1 MVFSAVVRSM
11 RLHQWIKNLVV
22 FAALIFSELMGD
34 LHLLAR
40 TTVGFVAFCLLA
52 SSVYLFND
60 LQDRRSDLLHP
71 VKRLRPIAS
80 GELSPPAAM
89 AAMSVLLLAG
99 LSLSVWI
106 GRGFTVV
113 AVIYLLLNV
122 LYGMWLRQML
132 IVDVLTI
139 ATGFVLRALAGAE
152 LLRDA
157 GWAVRISPWLLM
169 CTFLLS
175 LFLALGKRYHEL
187 GVGGEAHR
195 ETLHGYTRDF
205 VGRLLTITT
214 SATFLSYG
222 LYTIWPDTVERFGTT
237 RLIYTVPFV
246 FYGLSRYLYLVTEES
261 EGGDPSETLVSR
273 RSIVLTIAL
282 WFASVSWVLYRS

>member
-1 MVFSAVVRSM
+1 MKISAVLRSM

-34 LHLLAR
+34 LGLLLR
-40 TTVGFVAFCLLA
+40 TAAGFAAFCLLA

-60 LQDRRSDLLHP
+60 LVDREKDALHP
-71 VKRLRPIAS
+71 VKRHRPVAS
-80 GELSPPAAM
+80 GELSPAA
-89 AAMSVLLLAG
+89 ALASTAVLLVAGLG
-99 LSLSVWI
+99 LSLWI
-106 GRGFTVV
+106 GRGFTTV
-113 AVIYLLLNV
+113 AATYILINLF
-122 LYGMWLRQML
+122 YGLWLRDVV

-157 GWAVRISPWLLM
+157 GAAVRISPWLLM

-187 GVGGEAHR
+187 SVTADDHR
-195 ETLHGYTRDF
+195 STLRGYTREF

-214 SATFLSYG
+214 AATFLSYS
-222 LYTIWPDTVERFGTT
+222 LYTIWPDTVDRFGTT

-246 FYGLSRYLYLVTEES
+246 FYGLSRYLYLVTEEA

-273 RSIVLTIAL
+273 RSIVLTVAL
-282 WFASVSWVLYRS
+282 WFGSVAWILYR

>member
-1 MVFSAVVRSM
+1 MVFSAVLRSM
-11 RLHQWIKNLVV
+11 RIHQWIKNLVV

-34 LHLLAR
+34 MGLLLR
-40 TTVGFVAFCLLA
+40 TGLGFVAFCLLS

-60 LQDRRSDLLHP
+60 LKDRNKDAEHP
-71 VKRLRPIAS
+71 VKRNRPIAS
-80 GELSPPAAM
+80 GELSPRTAVVAM
-89 AAMSVLLLAG
+89 VLLLVVG
-99 LSLSVWI
+99 LSISQWI
-106 GRGFTVV
+106 GSGFTMVGV
-113 AVIYLLLNV
+113 AYLLLN
-122 LYGMWLRQML
+122 LAYSLWLRDIV

-139 ATGFVLRALAGAE
+139 AVGFVFRALAGAE
-152 LLRDA
+152 LLQDA
-157 GWAVRISPWLLM
+157 GFAIRISPWLLM

-187 GVGGEAHR
+187 SVTTVDHR
-195 ETLHGYTRDF
+195 ETLGGYTREF

-214 SATFLSYG
+214 AATFLSYG
-222 LYTIWPDTVERFGTT
+222 LYTIWPDTVDRFGTT

-273 RSIVLTIAL
+273 RSIILTVAL
-282 WFASVSWVLYRS
+282 WFGSVAWILYRP